1 MLRDLYSGFIHSV
14 LHSFECLY
22 LIVCIGIHVN
32 FVLADHHH
40 GTKQHK
46 GSKPHAAL
54 SSSDQLLSR
63 LVGSGISLGSATSP
77 ALHVTKTPTSSL
89 MEALRAANL
98 ADNPTSFLVAADNS
112 NNHPSAPFSNLNRA
126 GVVVKSGGSSSV
138 AQSSISAESVSQSPL
153 TQTINTG
160 GGNANEDAEMRV
172 SVKGASLDVAGRS
185 TSNRTHKQQVKAK
198 VASQ

>member
-1 MLRDLYSGFIHSV
+1 MCIDIHILS
-14 LHSFECLY
+14 LCA
-22 LIVCIGIHVN
+22 C
-32 FVLADHHH
+32 ADHQHH

-46 GSKPHAAL
+46 GVKQHAAL

-112 NNHPSAPFSNLNRA
+112 NNPSVPFSNLNRG

-160 GGNANEDAEMRV
+160 GGNGNEDAEMRV
-172 SVKGASLDVAGRS
+172 SAKGAGLDVQGRA
-185 TSNRTHKQQVKAK
+185 TTNRV
-198 VASQ
+198 